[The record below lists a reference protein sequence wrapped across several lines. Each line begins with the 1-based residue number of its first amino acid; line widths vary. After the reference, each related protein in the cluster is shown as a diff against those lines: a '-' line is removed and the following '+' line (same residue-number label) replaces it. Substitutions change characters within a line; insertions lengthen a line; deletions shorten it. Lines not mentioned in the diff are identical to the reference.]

1 MRLLTAK
8 EVSEGLRIPIA
19 RVYELARTG
28 VIPVVRLGERQ
39 VRFNE
44 EALRDWI
51 ERGGHIAGS
60 REEDGKQQ

>member
-8 EVSEGLRIPIA
+8 EVSEGLRIPVA

-44 EALRDWI
+44 DALREWVA
-51 ERGGHIAGS
+51 RGGNAEK
-60 REEDGKQQ
+60 REEDAKQ

>member
-8 EVSEGLRIPIA
+8 EVSEGLRVPLA

-44 EALRDWI
+44 DAIRDWI
-51 ERGGHIAGS
+51 ARGGHDAEN
-60 REEDGKQQ
+60 REEDAKQQ

>member
-8 EVSEGLRIPIA
+8 EVSEGLRVPVA

-28 VIPVVRLGERQ
+28 VLPVVRLGERQ

-44 EALRDWI
+44 DALRDWVA
-51 ERGGHIAGS
+51 RGGDAADKGVRNEAH
-60 REEDGKQQ
+60 K

>member
-8 EVSEGLRIPIA
+8 EVSEGLRVPLA

-44 EALRDWI
+44 EAIQDWI
-51 ERGGHIAGS
+51 ERGGNIAEN
-60 REEDGKQQ
+60 REDNAKQQ